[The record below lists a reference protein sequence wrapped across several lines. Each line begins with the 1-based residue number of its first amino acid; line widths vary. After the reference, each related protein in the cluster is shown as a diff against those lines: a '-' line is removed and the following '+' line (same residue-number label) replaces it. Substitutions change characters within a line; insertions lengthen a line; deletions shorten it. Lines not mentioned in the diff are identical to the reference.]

1 MSTLPWSPEDS
12 VVSAELKRFISRK
25 VAQVRAE
32 KRAPEHEMGPLSQA
46 FFTTAEKG
54 DWHGVFDS
62 LTAFRDCAREGQKAG
77 VESKPQVVYPVEW
90 AVVNEVGG
98 ALEQFADA
106 EKYAISFGRDII
118 ASIPPGSIY
127 FGGTDAGR
135 VLVTALSRSHV
146 NGDPF
151 FTLTQNALADYRS
164 YLRYARGMYGSR
176 IYLPTQEDVTKAFG
190 EYQDDARQRNA
201 EGKLLPG
208 ECFNEAA
215 KIDDIRGQLAV
226 MALNGILSRLMFEK
240 NPERE
245 FYVEESFPL
254 NWMYPHLAPHGL
266 ILKIN
271 RQPLTE
277 LRSDVVERDR
287 EYWSRY
293 VAPMIGDW
301 LRRDTPLQ
309 NIAAFVERV
318 YLRRDFSGFAGDPAY
333 IDSGV
338 AQRNFSKLRS
348 SIGGLYYW
356 HAQNTAGDATKE
368 RMSQEADFA
377 FRQAFALCPASPVAV
392 FRYINLLVGQKRLD
406 EAIIIVESA
415 LKVEQQARPG
425 PEAPPMATAQLGS
438 LLEMLRRMRSKG

>member
-1 MSTLPWSPEDS
+1 MSTLPWSGS
-12 VVSAELKRFISRK
+12 AVSAELKRFISEK

-46 FFTTAEKG
+46 FFIAAEKG
-54 DWHGVFDS
+54 EWRGVFDS
-62 LTAFRDCAREGQKAG
+62 LAAFRDCAREGLKPG

-98 ALEQFADA
+98 AFEQFADC
-106 EKYAISFGRDII
+106 EKYAIAFGRDII

-135 VLVTALSRSHV
+135 FLVTALSSSHV
-146 NGDPF
+146 NGAPF

-176 IYLPTQEDVTKAFG
+176 IYLPTEEDVTKAFN
-190 EYQDDARQRNA
+190 EYQDDARRRNA

-277 LRSDVVERDR
+277 LRSDTVERDR

-301 LRRDTPLQ
+301 LRWDTPVQ

-318 YLRRDFSGFAGDPAY
+318 HLRRDFSGFAGDPAY
-333 IDSGV
+333 IDSRL
-338 AQRNFSKLRS
+338 AQQNFSKLRS
-348 SIGGLYYW
+348 SIGGLYFW
-356 HAQNTAGDATKE
+356 HAQNTADDATKE
-368 RMSQEADFA
+368 RMLQEADFV
-377 FRQAFALCPASPVAV
+377 FRQTFALCPASPVGV
-392 FRYINLLVGQKRLD
+392 FRYMNLLVGQKRLD
-406 EAIIIVESA
+406 EAIILVECA
-415 LKVEQQARPG
+415 LKMEQRAQPG

-438 LLEMLRRMRSKG
+438 LLEMLRRMKSKG